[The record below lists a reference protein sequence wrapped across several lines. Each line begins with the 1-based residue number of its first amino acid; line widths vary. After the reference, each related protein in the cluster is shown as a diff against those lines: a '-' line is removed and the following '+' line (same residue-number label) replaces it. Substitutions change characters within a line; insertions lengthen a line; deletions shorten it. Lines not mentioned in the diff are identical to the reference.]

1 MIVVAF
7 FLVPSN
13 WFQMRA
19 GNLYLA
25 NLGYATKLHD
35 RNCQVLI
42 YGDSGAMVGLDPAIL
57 LQRTGFSACNIA
69 EFEGMTLVNQT
80 LPLDIFLAHN
90 PAPRYLIFLYAPSN
104 LTISRSWSNI
114 GTFEAISFRLQQRPD
129 LSTAW
134 LLVTHPSD
142 TMKWVEGG
150 LRLALTRTKAKP
162 FPSSAAHLRE
172 RDDGQLKVPT
182 AHTLTACDPRVFTNL
197 PDRAWLNRLRSQYT
211 TPTTTVLIDAIPTA
225 TCNPNNAWNEQHLQG
240 IVDDAPL
247 PHYPFNAYTEEGV
260 EHTNAYGS
268 QLISNFIADQLQTRI
283 IANR

>member
-1 MIVVAF
+1 M
-7 FLVPSN
+7 PETCT
-13 WFQMRA
+13 
-19 GNLYLA
+19 LA

-57 LQRTGFSACNIA
+57 LQRTGLSACNIA

-104 LTISRSWSNI
+104 LTISRSWSDI
-114 GTFEAISFRLQQRPD
+114 GTFEAISFRLQQKPG

-134 LLVTHPSD
+134 LLITHPSD

-211 TPTTTVLIDAIPTA
+211 TPHHHRPHRRDPH
-225 TCNPNNAWNEQHLQG
+225 CHLQPQQRLER
-240 IVDDAPL
+240 AAPPRHRRRRPAPPL
-247 PHYPFNAYTEEGV
+247 PLQRLHGRRCRAY
-260 EHTNAYGS
+260 
-268 QLISNFIADQLQTRI
+268 
-283 IANR
+283 